1 MTITEIAKAA
11 GVSIATVSRY
21 LNKGPVK
28 EETRKKLE
36 STILKLNYVP
46 ESMARRIVNSPT
58 QSIAVLTHSL
68 SNYYT
73 MEFAETINEEYT
85 KRNIAYYIGCSTNG
99 STEYR
104 YLMDLISRG
113 TSGII
118 IHDPAMDQAQVDIY
132 NQISQKHVP
141 IVLVHSFPADFAYN
155 TITVDQNFGMKKAM
169 QYMLGLGHTK
179 ITFIRGTV
187 GFSFNLKERI
197 WREELKAGGIE
208 PDAKDCIKINDSDEE
223 RGVAQT
229 CRTVLDYFA
238 AGNRPTII
246 FTCNDIMALGTIQA
260 LHELGL
266 SVPGDISLMSHDNTI
281 IASAMSLTCVD
292 MKIRSV
298 AKGAMDLLDYAMNG
312 NDTTPRHISIT
323 PELVYR
329 TSVAG
334 TLK

>member
-1 MTITEIAKAA
+1 MTITEIANAA

-46 ESMARRIVNSPT
+46 ESMARQIVNSPT

-99 STEYR
+99 STEYK

-118 IHDPAMDQAQVDIY
+118 IHDPAMDQAQVEIY

-155 TITVDQNFGMKKAM
+155 TITVNQNFGMKKAM
-169 QYMLGLGHTK
+169 QYMLGLGHKK
-179 ITFIRGTV
+179 IAFVRGTI
-187 GFSFNLKERI
+187 GYSFNLKERI
-197 WREELKAGGIE
+197 WREELKIGGIE
-208 PDAKDCIKINDSDEE
+208 PQDEDCLKISDSDEE

-229 CRTVLDYFA
+229 YKAVLDYFA
-238 AGNRPTII
+238 AGNRPSII

-266 SVPGDISLMSHDNTI
+266 SVPGDVSLMSHDNTI

-292 MKIRSV
+292 MKIQSV
-298 AKGAMDLLDYAMNG
+298 AKGAMDLLDYAMHG

-323 PELVYR
+323 PELIFR
-329 TSVAG
+329 TSTAS
-334 TLK
+334 LK